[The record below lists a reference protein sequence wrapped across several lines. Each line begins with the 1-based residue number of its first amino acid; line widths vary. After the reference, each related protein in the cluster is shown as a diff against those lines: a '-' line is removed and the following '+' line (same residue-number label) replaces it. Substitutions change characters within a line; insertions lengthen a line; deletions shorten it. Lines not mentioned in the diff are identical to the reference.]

1 MEVWI
6 TLDDDRL
13 RLPITPT
20 FSVQYRNNNQESSTN
35 EAGGVLLAGK
45 PGLREVSIDCFF
57 PAQRYDF
64 VEFEDA
70 NIDDPDYYV
79 KKLKEWE
86 VTKKPLRL
94 IITETPFNFAVLIT
108 NFSPSEKDG
117 TGDRYYTLDLKEYV
131 EAKRKEYSIP
141 IEKRTVAEWYKW
153 LEDAKYEQGVK
164 TAKEL
169 YETKWAKAKSLTGE
183 GENYKL
189 LDKALEA
196 LKSDPKEFEKAKAA
210 YEKKIVLQPKG
221 GSAQSSSTGT
231 KIGDQ
236 KASEMIA
243 SGKGRAMVVHA
254 TAYTPSPAENGGGHT
269 TARGNPL
276 IPYKY
281 IAVDPKVIPYGT
293 KVYIPEFRDSPFGG
307 IFIADDC
314 GGAIK
319 GNRIDVLLPNKKT
332 ANQFGRKK
340 SYTIYILD

>member
-1 MEVWI
+1 METWI

-20 FSVQYRNNNQESSTN
+20 FNVQYRNNNQETSTN
-35 EAGGVLLAGK
+35 EVGGVNLAGK
-45 PGLREVSIDCFF
+45 PALREVSFDSFF

-64 VEFEDA
+64 VEFEGA
-70 NIDDPDYYV
+70 EVEDPDYYV
-79 KKLKEWE
+79 RKLKEWE
-86 VTKKPLRL
+86 AAEKPLRL

-108 NFSPSEKDG
+108 GFSPAEKDG
-117 TGDRYYTLDLKEYV
+117 TGDRYYTLELKEYV
-131 EAKRKEYSIP
+131 ETERTEYSIP

-153 LEDAKYEQGVK
+153 LEDAKYDQGVK

-196 LKSDPKEFEKAKAA
+196 LKANPKELKKAKEA
-210 YEKKIVLQPKG
+210 YEKKLVLRPKG
-221 GSAQSSSTGT
+221 APKKSVGVT
-231 KIGDQ
+231 KIEGKPAKDL
-236 KASEMIA
+236 IA
-243 SGKGRAMVVHA
+243 SGKAKPMVVHA
-254 TAYTPSPAENGGGHT
+254 TAYTPDPRENGGGNK

-276 IPYKY
+276 TPYKY

-293 KVYIPEFRDSPFGG
+293 KVYIPEFRNSPFGG
-307 IFIADDC
+307 VFIADDC

-319 GNRIDVLLPNKKT
+319 GNKIDVLLPNKKT
-332 ANQFGRKK
+332 ASKFGRKK
-340 SYTIYILD
+340 SYTIYILG